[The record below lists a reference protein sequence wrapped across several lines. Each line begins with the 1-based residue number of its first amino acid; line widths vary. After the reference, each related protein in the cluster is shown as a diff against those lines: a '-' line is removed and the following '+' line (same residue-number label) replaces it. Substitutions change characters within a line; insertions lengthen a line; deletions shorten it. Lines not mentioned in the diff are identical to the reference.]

1 MKPLIPLLFAC
12 LALCACD
19 QEKVTAGPEL
29 GASSYS
35 ISDRDKKLIAEKFP
49 GVVASPTGIISI
61 IRKPGEGTAT
71 PRHGAV
77 VTMNYELRLLD
88 GTLLESTHQ
97 QGEPFKVNIGVGR
110 VIKGW
115 DEAVMQMHKGER
127 RTIVLPH
134 YLAYGVTGS
143 PPKIAPYATLV
154 FELELLDF
162 K

>member
-1 MKPLIPLLFAC
+1 MKPLLPLLFAC
-12 LALCACD
+12 LALCACNQD
-19 QEKVTAGPEL
+19 KPAAEAEL
-29 GASSYS
+29 GATPYS
-35 ISDRDKKLIAEKFP
+35 MSDRDKKLVAEKFP
-49 GVVASPTGIISI
+49 GAVASPTGVISI

-88 GTLLESTHQ
+88 GTLVESTAK
-97 QGEPFKVNIGVGR
+97 QGSPFVVNIGVGR

-115 DEAVMQMHKGER
+115 DEAIMQMHKGER

-134 YLAYGVTGS
+134 YLAYGVTGN
-143 PPKIAPYATLV
+143 PPQIPPYATLV

>member
-1 MKPLIPLLFAC
+1 MKKLIPLLLAC

-19 QEKVTAGPEL
+19 QDQSGAAAEL
-29 GASSYS
+29 GASPYS
-35 ISDRDKKLIAEKFP
+35 MSDKDKALVAEKFP
-49 GVVASPTGIISI
+49 GVAASPTGVISI

-88 GTLLESTHQ
+88 GTFVESTQ
-97 QGEPFKVNIGVGR
+97 KQGEPFKVNIGVGR

-134 YLAYGVTGS
+134 YLAYGVTGN
-143 PPKIAPYATLV
+143 PPHIPPYATLI

>member
-1 MKPLIPLLFAC
+1 MKALFPLLLAC
-12 LALCACD
+12 LAFCACD
-19 QEKVTAGPEL
+19 QEKVAAGPEL
-29 GASSYS
+29 GASPYS
-35 ISDRDKKLIAEKFP
+35 MSDRDKKLVAEKFP
-49 GVVASPTGIISI
+49 GVTASPTGVISI

-71 PRHGAV
+71 PRHGALV
-77 VTMNYELRLLD
+77 IMNYELRLLD
-88 GTLLESTHQ
+88 GTFVESTQ
-97 QGEPFKVNIGVGR
+97 KQGEPFKVNIGVGR

-143 PPKIAPYATLV
+143 PPQIPPYATLV
-154 FELELLDF
+154 FELELIDF